1 MTIVALLLSLSYLL
15 YRALSRP
22 TGQSRVQV
30 RRGALEAIVEA
41 TGQVR
46 PVREARLSLQT
57 SGLLMRAYVKVG
69 DEVAAGDVLL
79 EVESSALEQRLN
91 EARLN
96 LEIQQ
101 LQLAQLEAGA
111 SAEDLAIAQAN
122 LASAEARLEQV
133 RAHPTEQEL
142 TAAKAALD
150 KAEMALRLAQAE
162 YDRVKWMPE
171 VAIARAQLSKAQKGA
186 SAEQIAIAERQ
197 VALAEEG
204 LNAAERQL
212 REARLVA
219 PFTGTVLALE
229 AREGE
234 NVYAGNALLHLADL
248 HTLEITAQIDELD
261 IAAVAVGQLVAI
273 RLDAFP
279 GQTLSGK
286 LQRLAPG
293 ATPQRGSTTY
303 EAIIAFDPGDL
314 PVRPSMAANLTITTK
329 KKEDVLLVP
338 NRAIQTLGRRKVV
351 KRIEGGSVRQVEIT
365 VGLSNQ
371 SETEV
376 ISGLN
381 EGDVLIIE

>member
-1 MTIVALLLSLSYLL
+1 
-15 YRALSRP
+15 
-22 TGQSRVQV
+22 
-30 RRGALEAIVEA
+30 
-41 TGQVR
+41 
-46 PVREARLSLQT
+46 
-57 SGLLMRAYVKVG
+57 MRAYVKVG

-171 VAIARAQLSKAQKGA
+171 VAMLPQSIALQQATADYQIAKANYETVKQGPSAEALNSAKSEVAIARAQLSKAQKGA

-279 GQTLSGK
+279 WQTLSGK